1 MNVVRTCCRLAM
13 AVLFAA
19 AILFPVGNAQA
30 GDPTLEKVLAQF
42 NSDAAKG
49 YFQPF
54 ADFVGAN
61 MNAGFFHSAAIP
73 TTGFHIALDIVA
85 MGSSVGD
92 DAKSYTV
99 KAPQGFS
106 PAEFSTATM
115 FGGKATVISDA
126 TNPSIQYRGIS
137 DGIFNTTLFPL
148 ATPQLRVGSLFGT
161 EAVIR
166 YVPIPETNGIPKST
180 MFTIGARHN
189 VNQYLPDVPLDLAA
203 GIFYSKYTSGDLI
216 DASGF
221 AFGVQ
226 ASKSFEMLT
235 VYGGLESESSKMN
248 LKYVDTPG
256 APPTVDINLDGVN
269 SFRFTVGAGVS
280 LGVFGFF
287 ADANFGS
294 VTNFSGGISFGN

>member
-1 MNVVRTCCRLAM
+1 MTILLVVAM
-13 AVLFAA
+13 
-19 AILFPVGNAQA
+19 LFPVGNAQA
-30 GDPTLEKVLAQF
+30 GDPTLESVLAQF
-42 NSDAAKG
+42 NSEAAKG

-99 KAPQGFS
+99 KAPAGFS
-106 PAEFSTATM
+106 PGEFTTATI
-115 FGGKATVISDA
+115 FGGKASVITDA
-126 TNPSIQYRGIS
+126 NNPSIHYRGVS

-148 ATPQLRVGSLFGT
+148 ATPQLRIGSLYGT

-166 YVPIPETNGIPKST
+166 FVPIPETGGFPKTT
-180 MFTIGARHN
+180 MFTIGARHS
-189 VNQYLPDVPLDLAA
+189 VSQYIPDVPLDLAA
-203 GIFYSKYTSGDLI
+203 GIFYSKYTSGDLM
-216 DASGF
+216 DVTGF
-221 AFGVQ
+221 AFGVH
-226 ASKSFEMLT
+226 ASKSFEILT
-235 VYGGLESESSKMN
+235 VYGGLESENSQMN
-248 LKYVDTPG
+248 LKYTDPNTPG
-256 APPTVDINLDGVN
+256 APPAVDINLDGVN
-269 SFRFTVGAGVS
+269 TFRFTVGAGIS